1 MKRALKVAYMTILF
15 LGYTIGMLWV
25 IGLYIDD
32 QEMKRREAKE
42 LIEIIEPNEVKDDTQ
57 QVHTD

>member
-1 MKRALKVAYMTILF
+1 MKRALKVVYMTILF

-57 QVHTD
+57 QVHTG

>member
-1 MKRALKVAYMTILF
+1 MKRALKVVYMTILF

-57 QVHTD
+57 QVHTE